1 MPVMFDSPD
10 SLLDIELEI
19 VSAKGIDT
27 GDYLGL
33 KTALKGE
40 FSSRDAYVYIEIDG
54 QKVAWTRPIF
64 DTLKPEWNEK
74 FVFKNVQ
81 HSLVFKL
88 SLFDKD
94 VDADDELGE
103 AQFIA
108 DTAMYA
114 TETAFDLP
122 ITMAGR
128 NAGTLSIKV
137 NSHPVSV
144 DEDAELQE
152 VGPVRY
158 SVHSSFSAG
167 LLSMLTSNDDRL
179 ESGPTATYG
188 AVSSPNEFFELI
200 HNGRHQDKPVLFTYV
215 ITNKG
220 HALTHILHS
229 GAAFSVKYA
238 GEFRIDTDRFDMPTL
253 FIDNNSGTY
262 APPTEDLLQLQALM
276 ENNAPGIN
284 CIALD
289 QNDESLQEAH
299 KETLAAW
306 E

>member
-137 NSHPVSV
+137 NSHPVSF

-167 LLSMLTSNDDRL
+167 LLSMLTT
-179 ESGPTATYG
+179 P
-188 AVSSPNEFFELI
+188 
-200 HNGRHQDKPVLFTYV
+200 
-215 ITNKG
+215 
-220 HALTHILHS
+220 
-229 GAAFSVKYA
+229 
-238 GEFRIDTDRFDMPTL
+238 
-253 FIDNNSGTY
+253 
-262 APPTEDLLQLQALM
+262 
-276 ENNAPGIN
+276 
-284 CIALD
+284 
-289 QNDESLQEAH
+289 
-299 KETLAAW
+299 
-306 E
+306 

>member
-137 NSHPVSV
+137 NSHPVSF

-152 VGPVRY
+152 NKNYPTIQRIFSPDHPESPVFRQA
-158 SVHSSFSAG
+158 VMTQHA
-167 LLSMLTSNDDRL
+167 
-179 ESGPTATYG
+179 YG
-188 AVSSPNEFFELI
+188 AVSSPNEFFELN
-200 HNGRHQDKPVLFTYV
+200 HNGRRQDKPVLFTYV
-215 ITNKG
+215 ITNK
-220 HALTHILHS
+220 
-229 GAAFSVKYA
+229 AAFSVKYA

-284 CIALD
+284 CIALG